1 MPEGRKEGKS
11 LKVEVR
17 GESVHIS
24 GYVNAV
30 ERDSRMLHDR
40 DGRPFVERAESGVF
54 KRALARAGDVMLK
67 LNHSRDIG
75 SVSGG
80 NLKLREDAVGLY
92 AEATVT
98 DPETVREAR
107 AGHLTGWSFG
117 FNDLA
122 PSYEEQEGTEVRKRT
137 LRDIDLEEVSILTI
151 TPAYIA
157 TSIEARSEGG
167 VSEIRS
173 IADKPEVRTNDHA
186 VHMAENIIKR
196 LKLEE

>member
-1 MPEGRKEGKS
+1 M
-11 LKVEVR
+11 KVEVR
-17 GESVHIS
+17 GESAVIS

-30 ERDSRMLHDR
+30 ERDSRVLHDR
-40 DGRPFVERAESGVF
+40 DGPFVERAEAGVF
-54 KRALARAGDVMLK
+54 RRALERAGDVMLR

-75 SVSGG
+75 SISGG
-80 NLKLREDAVGLY
+80 SLKLHEDAVGLY

-98 DPETVREAR
+98 DAETVREAR

-117 FNDLA
+117 FVDLA
-122 PSYEEQEGTEVRKRT
+122 PCFEKKEGTEVRRRT
-137 LRDIDLEEVSILTI
+137 LRDIDLAEVSILTI

-167 VSEIRS
+167 ASEIRS
-173 IADKPEVRTNDHA
+173 IEDAPEERTNDHA
-186 VHMAENIIKR
+186 VKMAANHIKR

>member
-1 MPEGRKEGKS
+1 MNP

-17 GESVHIS
+17 GESAFIS

-30 ERDSRMLHDR
+30 ERDSRVLHGR
-40 DGRPFVERAESGVF
+40 DGRPFVERAEAGVF
-54 KRALARAGDVMLK
+54 RRALERANDVLLK

-75 SVSGG
+75 SVGG
-80 NLKLREDAVGLY
+80 GSLKLREDAVGLY

-107 AGHLTGWSFG
+107 AGNLTGWSFG
-117 FNDLA
+117 FIDLA

-157 TSIEARSEGG
+157 TSIEARSESGT
-167 VSEIRS
+167 SEIRS

-186 VHMAENIIKR
+186 VDMAAYRIKR